1 MKYECSYCGAT
12 GEYIENGGVCECG
25 AGAEWIFTVNEGLDD
40 GDYYWGGDLMF
51 SNVSSVLEDK
61 RSGRYKYRD

>member
-12 GEYIENGGVCECG
+12 EEYIENVGVCECG
-25 AGAEWIFTVNEGLDD
+25 AGAEWIFVVNNSNGND
-40 GDYYWGGDLMF
+40 GYYWGGDLML